1 MWVIILYIIRILISC
16 FMLSFLT
23 ALEKCSF
30 HFKIFKFVFKFLCA
44 SSSWF
49 QFLFSKWSIR
59 IQINTTRIRLL
70 WIVFCKIIW
79 EVVALCWGD
88 VLDRWYKAFQ
98 ITEAGVPGSNRVAT
112 VSQLDI
118 TLKTGK
124 VTMWV

>member
-1 MWVIILYIIRILISC
+1 MCVQVR
-16 FMLSFLT
+16 
-23 ALEKCSF
+23 
-30 HFKIFKFVFKFLCA
+30 VG
-44 SSSWF
+44 SSSYSANG
-49 QFLFSKWSIR
+49 LSGSKLIL
-59 IQINTTRIRLL
+59 RIRLL
-70 WIVFCKIIW
+70 RIVFCKIIW